1 MGLRSKRILV
11 SLTLLGLVGC
21 AGTSRRELNPAAVP
35 PAGGPSSSP
44 AAASFGGPGLS
55 GSRGARS
62 PEPVIVD
69 DVAVLVREA
78 TDLYVLGEE
87 AYRSGELD
95 KARRYFDE
103 AILVF
108 IQSELTISGEPR
120 LERAFERIV
129 ADIQSLEAEA
139 LAAVDEG
146 GPGLE
151 QTPMDELKDITSFL
165 SPEELA
171 AEMEKVRAPA
181 ASDQF
186 SIPIVLNERVLT
198 MMEAFENRFRDAFI
212 GGYGRMGRYEEMIRR
227 TLREEGIPEDLIY
240 LAFVESTFKPNAY
253 SRARAKGMW
262 QFMASTGRRYG
273 LLRDYYVDER
283 SDPEKATR
291 AAARYLKDLHD
302 QFGDWYLALAAY
314 NAGEGKVIRAIERT
328 GKDDFWELAKTRY
341 LRGETRNFVP
351 SILAISIMA
360 RDPERHGFEGLEKD
374 PALRFDRVTVED
386 TASLS
391 LVARLTGSSVETVRA
406 LNPELRRSITPPG
419 VRGYEL
425 RVPEGTGARFQT
437 AYAALPASEKIAA
450 VDTVY
455 RVRRGDTLSGIARR
469 HGTSVSAICRANGI
483 SRNTTLRIG
492 MNLRVLG
499 APPRGPSYVDFSGPV
514 AGPDGRYVVHR
525 GDTLWAIA
533 LRHGST
539 VAELAALNGI
549 SPEATLYPGQALTVK
564 PGSDSEPAGEGSEDP
579 GASTYRV
586 RRGDTLSVIA
596 KRHGTTVAEIAALN
610 GISSRSVIHPG
621 QILNVNPRSTP
632 SSGGSGDRGQSVRYT
647 VRRGD
652 SLYEIAL
659 RHGTTVRQLKTWNR
673 IRSGNLIYPGDVLTI
688 YMQ

>member
-1 MGLRSKRILV
+1 
-11 SLTLLGLVGC
+11 
-21 AGTSRRELNPAAVP
+21 
-35 PAGGPSSSP
+35 
-44 AAASFGGPGLS
+44 
-55 GSRGARS
+55 
-62 PEPVIVD
+62 VD

-78 TDLYVLGEE
+78 TDRYVLGEE

-95 KARRYFDE
+95 RARKHFDE
-103 AILVF
+103 AVLVF
-108 IQSELTISGEPR
+108 IESGFSVPEEPR
-120 LERAFERIV
+120 LQRAFERILS
-129 ADIQSLEAEA
+129 DIQSLEAEA
-139 LAAVDEG
+139 LAAADEG

-151 QTPMDELKDITSFL
+151 QTPMDELRDITSFL
-165 SPEELA
+165 SAEELA

-181 ASDQF
+181 ESDQF

-198 MMEAFENRFRDAFI
+198 MMEAFENKFRDAFI
-212 GGYGRMGRYEEMIRR
+212 GGYRRMGRYEEMIRR
-227 TLREEGIPEDLIY
+227 TLGEEGLPEDLIY
-240 LAFVESTFKPNAY
+240 LAFVESTFKTNAY

-273 LLRDYYVDER
+273 LSRDYYVDER

-291 AAARYLKDLHD
+291 AAARYLKDLYD

-328 GKDDFWELAKTRY
+328 GRDDFWELARTRH
-341 LRGETRNFVP
+341 LRRETRNFVP

-360 RDPERHGFEGLEKD
+360 RDPERHGFEGLKKD
-374 PALRFDRVTVED
+374 PTLRFDRVSVED
-386 TASLS
+386 AANLS
-391 LVARLTGSSVETVRA
+391 LVARLTGSSVKELRA

-425 RVPEGTGARFQT
+425 RVPGGTGARFRT

-450 VDTVY
+450 VDTIY

-469 HGTSVSAICRANGI
+469 QGTSVSAICRANGI

-492 MNLRVLG
+492 MRLRVPG
-499 APPRGPSYVDFSGPV
+499 AHPRGPSYVDFSGPV

-539 VAELAALNGI
+539 VAKLAALNGI
-549 SPEATLYPGQALTVK
+549 SSRATLYPGQVLRVK
-564 PGSDSEPAGEGSEDP
+564 PGSGSALARERSEGRGE
-579 GASTYRV
+579 STYMV
-586 RRGDTLSVIA
+586 RRGDTLSAIA
-596 KRHGTTVAEIAALN
+596 RRHGTTVAEIAALN
-610 GISSRSVIHPG
+610 DISSRSVIHPG
-621 QILNVNPRSTP
+621 QVLHVNPRSTT
-632 SSGGSGDRGQSVRYT
+632 SSRGSGGRGQKVRYT

-659 RHGTTVRQLKTWNR
+659 RHGTTVERLKAWNR
-673 IRSGNLIYPGDVLTI
+673 IRRGNLIHPGEVLTI